1 MTRMS
6 QSTYYRQQAEVCE
19 RQAAFATPE
28 AAGQSFLSAAAQWRE
43 LAARAT
49 EREAIK
55 QAPARGAGAR
65 PA

>member
-1 MTRMS
+1 MS

-19 RQAAFATPE
+19 RQAAFAEPE

-49 EREAIK
+49 ARDAIK
-55 QAPARGAGAR
+55 QVPAHGGR
-65 PA
+65 PRT